1 MAQNTMDAA
10 LIGSSYKAEIK
21 TMPFT
26 SDETVNLP
34 FTGELQEG
42 VADAATVAVTVNQPL
57 AMVEIDELGQE
68 TTVNLTVTTNMQ
80 KGAQLWIKMTTG
92 ATPYDLI
99 LGTSTDASTV
109 LGVASSVKWLYLVY
123 NGTTYEL
130 ISENLIGSVAGSIQT
145 DALTASGAQAVT
157 VTSMTTIIDGVTTE
171 AAGNRTLNL
180 TVNATGATQIPA
192 GAILLVKSKSAAAQ
206 TLTFGTEI
214 TAAVITGVTGKTMT
228 QSFVFDGTT
237 FYPSGTYSQID

>member
-1 MAQNTMDAA
+1 MAQNTMDANLA
-10 LIGSSYKAEIK
+10 DGTYNLAIK
-21 TMPFT
+21 TMPFG
-26 SDETVNLP
+26 SSETVNLP
-34 FTGELQEG
+34 FTPELQTG

-57 AMVEIDELGQE
+57 AMVEIDSLGQE
-68 TTVNLTVTTNMQ
+68 TTVNLTVTSNMQ

-92 ATPYDLI
+92 VTPYDLI

-109 LGVASSVKWLYLVY
+109 SGVASSTKWIYLVY
-123 NGTTYEL
+123 NGTNYNL
-130 ISENLIGSVAGSIQT
+130 VSENLTGSVSGSIQT
-145 DALTASGAQAVT
+145 DALTDSGTQAVT
-157 VTSMTTIIDGVTTE
+157 VISMTTIIDGVTTE
-171 AAGNRTLNL
+171 AAANRTLNL

-192 GAILLVKSKSAAAQ
+192 GAILLVKSKSAATE

-237 FYPSGTYSQID
+237 FYPSGTHLQID